1 MNTNDM
7 RDLAAEL
14 IDEHG
19 PAVFNTA
26 LRASADH
33 ACDGRHEGAHFWYAL
48 SLLLDDIIH
57 ARFDPVRPLTLH

>member
-1 MNTNDM
+1 M
-7 RDLAAEL
+7 RDLAAEH

-26 LRASADH
+26 LRASAEH
-33 ACDGRHEGAHFWYAL
+33 VCDGGHESAYFWYAL

-57 ARFDPVRPLTLH
+57 ARVDPDRPLVLR